1 MGLEKDPGAYDLAYN
16 LALVYSRNGDASSTV
31 KVLEGIL
38 NPPPDSDY
46 YRLLGA
52 SYGAMDK
59 PEKAVE
65 LLRRSVTLD
74 RKNEHAQYDLGMVL
88 VTQKR
93 DQEAVAVFEEAVKYC
108 PGSSKVQTGLGLSY
122 YLTGNNKA
130 AETAFLKGVK
140 LDPSS
145 PAAYGDLAEF
155 YMALGNLDQALAVY
169 DKVVRI
175 EPKDAGLR
183 YKYAVALDRRNR
195 DQEAADQLVQALG
208 SDANHAQ
215 SLGLLGRIRL
225 SQGKPQE
232 AVALLEKAVA
242 ALPGERE
249 TRYSLIRAYQA
260 VGARDKADRQ
270 VEILRSLPATP
281 AKSAAYREV
290 YWRSK
295 LPHSKAAFGVRK
307 LACALCCG
315 SLLPRPEITFY
326 WDIHNRIWRSIAR
339 QSLTRKTIGTQNDV
353 QR

>member
-1 MGLEKDPGAYDLAYN
+1 MRGAWGGDCAIEAFKVGLEKDPGAYDLAYN
-16 LALVYSRNGDASSTV
+16 LALAYSRNGDASSTV
-31 KVLEGIL
+31 KVLEGIR

-52 SYGAMDK
+52 SYGALDK

-93 DQEAVAVFEEAVKYC
+93 DQEAVAVFQEAAKHC
-108 PGSSKVQTGLGLSY
+108 PRSSKVQTGLGLSY

-130 AETAFLKGVK
+130 AEAAFLKGVK

-169 DKVVRI
+169 EKVVRI

-225 SQGKPQE
+225 NQGKPQE

-281 AKSAAYREV
+281 EKERRA
-290 YWRSK
+290 
-295 LPHSKAAFGVRK
+295 P
-307 LACALCCG
+307 
-315 SLLPRPEITFY
+315 
-326 WDIHNRIWRSIAR
+326 
-339 QSLTRKTIGTQNDV
+339 
-353 QR
+353 